1 MIVAILPI
9 FPQHP
14 ADFILQ
20 VAEKHLATIVGFGV
34 PQRNKTAAPAIF
46 LVQLISTP
54 HVAHELTLHFPLY
67 QSYSNAGNSF
77 SNPSISLDV
86 HPDFVVPLSS
96 FRTLRDYSAAA
107 FHTPITPAKP
117 LFEKYRNRERRER
130 KCTHS
135 VAEQRGY
142 GIYGMLEATFEIIVI
157 QANVCSP
164 AANRILFAQKQMPES
179 SRK

>member
-9 FPQHP
+9 FPPHP

-20 VAEKHLATIVGFGV
+20 LAEKNRATIVGFGV

-54 HVAHELTLHFPLY
+54 HVAHESTLHFPLY

-96 FRTLRDYSAAA
+96 FRTVRDYSADDIRT
-107 FHTPITPAKP
+107 FCPFVNP
-117 LFEKYRNRERRER
+117 LFEKHRNWERRER
-130 KCTHS
+130 KCTPS
-135 VAEQRGY
+135 VAEKRGY
-142 GIYGMLEATFEIIVI
+142 GIYGMLEETFEILVI
-157 QANVCSP
+157 QANVGSP
-164 AANRILFAQKQMPES
+164 AANRILFARKQMPES
-179 SRK
+179 STN